1 MESIASQ
8 LTALVISGAIQS
20 SNFIKRQPATF
31 AAGNIVWSK
40 LWNGLARAD
49 GSLSLSKS
57 YVYNPSI
64 QRGQNC
70 CRICSVRT
78 KNERTLMSQK
88 TVLSIGQCRPDT
100 AAIGYYLKSQFDVN
114 VLTADL
120 PDQAMAVLEANP
132 ADLVLIN
139 RKLDAD
145 GSDGLEILSRIRTGL
160 KSAVP
165 VMLVSNYADWQQ
177 KAVEMGAVY
186 GFGKAELNRPET
198 RTRLADI
205 LEA

>member
-1 MESIASQ
+1 
-8 LTALVISGAIQS
+8 
-20 SNFIKRQPATF
+20 
-31 AAGNIVWSK
+31 
-40 LWNGLARAD
+40 
-49 GSLSLSKS
+49 
-57 YVYNPSI
+57 
-64 QRGQNC
+64 
-70 CRICSVRT
+70 
-78 KNERTLMSQK
+78 MSQK

-120 PDQAMAVLEANP
+120 PDQAIAVLEANP
-132 ADLVLIN
+132 VDLVLIN

-145 GSDGLEILSRIRTGL
+145 GSDGLEILTRIRGGS

-198 RTRLADI
+198 RARLAAI
-205 LEA
+205 LEL